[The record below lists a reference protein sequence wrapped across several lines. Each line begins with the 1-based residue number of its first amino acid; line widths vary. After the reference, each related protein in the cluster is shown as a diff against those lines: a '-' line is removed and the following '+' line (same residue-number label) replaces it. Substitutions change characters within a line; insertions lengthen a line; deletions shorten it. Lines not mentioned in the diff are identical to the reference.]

1 MGKKLLSILVTTIL
15 CFSSIGNSLSCI
27 AYAISNDNLKETEI
41 IKSESE
47 HEHEHATLNEGV
59 SETTSEEAQEEWKL
73 TSDEYEIADLN
84 SYITRVI
91 PKTTIQ
97 EFKKGF
103 NVSEEKVHVYA
114 NSTSQT
120 EVQDGIMKTN
130 MCVKFDEVDTKY
142 TISVIGDINGD
153 GLANQIEVQKLIWH
167 VVRKKRKH
175 TFWAKLCMRR
185 YK

>member
-1 MGKKLLSILVTTIL
+1 MGKKFLSILVTTIL
-15 CFSSIGNSLSCI
+15 CFSSLGNSLSSI
-27 AYAISNDNLKETEI
+27 AYAISNENLKQTEVTQ
-41 IKSESE
+41 SESE
-47 HEHEHATLNEGV
+47 HEHVVLNEEAK
-59 SETTSEEAQEEWKL
+59 ETAAEEQEEWKL
-73 TSDEYEIADLN
+73 TSDKYEIADLN

-91 PKTTIQ
+91 PKTTVQ

-103 NVSEEKVHVYA
+103 NISEEKVHVYA
-114 NSTSQT
+114 NNTSQI
-120 EVQDGIMKTN
+120 EIQDGILKTN

-175 TFWAKLCMRR
+175 TFRIKLCMRR